1 MLDEPREAD
10 DFIEDDEEEV
20 SKIRLHRLNL
30 YPKQDEAIFYPR
42 DCNGKEARYSV
53 IEAGTKTGKT
63 VGCICWLF
71 EVALNGPPGNYWWVA
86 PVSRQANIAFRRM
99 KNFFSRDVITPLLTP
114 VPTITLPGGQVIWFL
129 SGEDPDNLYGEDV
142 WAAVIDE
149 ASRLREEAWHAVR
162 STLTATRGPMRFIGN
177 VKGRRNWFY
186 EMARR
191 AERGE
196 PGYSYHKIVAAD
208 AVAAKVLS
216 ADEIESAQRDLPE
229 AVFKE
234 LYLAEPADDG
244 GNPFGIQHIANCLAP
259 MSTLPVVAWG
269 WDLAK
274 KKDWTVG
281 TGLDQYGRVAAWH
294 RFQKSWKETI
304 KLIKEIT
311 GTTNALVDST
321 GVGDAILEELQELPG
336 SHFEGFV
343 FGPQSKQRLMEGYA
357 VAIQSGTTSILQDD
371 WQGRKHTMRIEAE
384 SFEYIYTRTGVKYSA
399 PEMAGSFDDCVCS
412 GALAVDCM
420 GSMPQPLVISKGVLA
435 AAKTKVRAPGVFM

>member
-1 MLDEPREAD
+1 MSDAPIDESIID
-10 DFIEDDEEEV
+10 DDEDDGVE
-20 SKIRLHRLNL
+20 KIRLHRLDL

-71 EVALNGPPGNYWWVA
+71 EVALKGPPGNYWWVA

-99 KNFFSRDVITPLLTP
+99 KSFFSRDVMTPLLTP
-114 VPTITLPGGQVIWFL
+114 VPTISLPGGQVIWFL

-191 AERGE
+191 AEKGE

-208 AVAAKVLS
+208 AVRAGVLH
-216 ADEIESAQRDLPE
+216 ADEIAAAKRDLPE
-229 AVFKE
+229 NVFKE
-234 LYLAEPADDG
+234 LYLAEASDDG
-244 GNPFGIQHIANCLAP
+244 GNPFGLQYIEACLEPLSPLAP
-259 MSTLPVVAWG
+259 VAWG

-274 KKDWTVG
+274 KHDWTVG
-281 TGLDQYGRVAAWH
+281 IGLDTHGRICRFH

-304 KLIKEIT
+304 AEIIRLT
-311 GTTNALVDST
+311 AKCNALVDST
-321 GVGDAILEELQELPG
+321 GVGDAILEALQDDPA
-336 SHFEGFV
+336 SRFEGYV
-343 FGPQSKQRLMEGYA
+343 FTAPSKQKLMEGYA
-357 VAIQSGTTSILQDD
+357 VAIQSHTTTLPADD
-371 WQGRKHTMRIEAE
+371 HQGRKHVMRLEVE
-384 SFEYIYTRTGVKYSA
+384 SFEYNYTRTGVRYSA
-399 PEMAGSFDDCVCS
+399 PEMSGSFDDTVCA
-412 GALAVDCM
+412 GALAVECLS
-420 GSMPQPLVISKGVLA
+420 SMPQPLKIASGVLA
-435 AAKTKVRAPGVFM
+435 QAKQRVRAPGVFM